1 MFFNMTLVNHNW
13 LWIDP
18 PLGLQSLYSYDN
30 FPLFFIDK
38 QKRFRVNARVSTKMT
53 ETGAQQTCRP
63 SLTMRPRLLP
73 FCPVA
78 SFANK

>member
-18 PLGLQSLYSYDN
+18 PLGLQSLYSYDD

-38 QKRFRVNARVSTKMT
+38 QT
-53 ETGAQQTCRP
+53 EVQSEC
-63 SLTMRPRLLP
+63 
-73 FCPVA
+73 
-78 SFANK
+78 